1 MSSKKN
7 RNFKYLLCKTN
18 VLTLNAWFKSLNDK
32 KGKTVLNAFVEI
44 VNESHCI
51 PNKVWVYQRKEVYNK
66 LMKEW
71 SDDNDILMY
80 SIHISGS
87 IQ

>member
-1 MSSKKN
+1 MSSKN
-7 RNFKYLLCKTN
+7 RTFKYLLCTTN

-44 VNESHCI
+44 VNESNCI